1 MINLLHPKFSKKEI
15 QFKNRLFPVIVLPV
29 ILIYGLLV
37 HPMIFGGDGLPLEVI
52 FLTATVISV
61 LQLFYLGYNWE
72 EIQNGLIAKIAKGM
86 PAIFML
92 FSIGLV
98 IGSWTICGT
107 VPMMIYWGIEIINP
121 KYIYIVAFIIPV
133 IFSTCTGT
141 SWGSAGTIGVVII
154 AIAQV
159 VNANLAITAGAIVGG
174 AYFGDKMSPLSN
186 TTNIAAMVAEVP
198 LFSHIR
204 SLINTAL
211 PATIMAVIVYFVL
224 GFIYTPKIGANDFS
238 AISKTVYALKECY
251 NFNLFLLLPIVIVL
265 YGSITKKPVV
275 PVLLTSSAVA
285 AILALIFQKFS
296 FTDVIIALNKGVNI
310 HMITWYSDIPQ
321 NLVVAL
327 QRGGLY
333 ALIDAI
339 IICGTAFLYIGS
351 LDIIDALPQVVNT
364 IFKSV
369 KTRRATILTCLAST
383 AMTNALTSNQ
393 FATSFVIAGAF
404 NSKFDAMRIPRKVL
418 SRCLEDTGTMLE
430 SLLPWTTTGIFMTA
444 TLGVSTKLYWHWQF
458 LSLFTFVVAAFLAI
472 TGIGCF
478 YHEVDGVKKKE
489 TEVKN
494 N

>member
-1 MINLLHPKFSKKEI
+1 MINLLHPKFSRKEI
-15 QFKNRLFPVIVLPV
+15 RFRNRLFPVIVLPV
-29 ILIYGLLV
+29 ILIYGLLI
-37 HPMIFGGDGLPLEVI
+37 HPMIFGGDGLPLEII

-61 LQLFYLGYNWE
+61 CQLLYMGFTWT
-72 EIQNGLIAKIAKGM
+72 EIQDGLVDKLAKGM

-121 KYIYIVAFIIPV
+121 KYMYIVAFIIPA

-159 VNANLAITAGAIVGG
+159 VNADLAITAGAIVGG

-186 TTNIAAMVAEVP
+186 TTNIAAMAAEVP

-204 SLINTAL
+204 SLVNTAL
-211 PATIMAVIVYFVL
+211 PATIMATIVYFIL
-224 GFIYTPKIGANDFS
+224 GFIYTPKLGMNDFS
-238 AISKTVYALKECY
+238 AISNTITALKECF
-251 NFNLFLLLPIVIVL
+251 NFNIILLLPILIVL
-265 YGSITKKPVV
+265 YGSSTKKPTV
-275 PVLLTSSAVA
+275 PVLVASSIVA
-285 AILALIFQKFS
+285 TILAFIYQKFS
-296 FTDVIIALNKGVNI
+296 LTDIIVALNKGVNI
-310 HMITWYSDIPQ
+310 HMITWYDQIPS

-333 ALIDAI
+333 SLIDAI
-339 IICGTAFLYIGS
+339 IICSTAFLFIGS

-369 KTRRATILTCLAST
+369 KTRSATILTCLAST

-458 LSLFTFVVAAFLAI
+458 LSLFTFLVAIILAI

-478 YHEVDGVKKKE
+478 YHEVDGVKDKKVE
-489 TEVKN
+489 AKQ
-494 N
+494 